1 MEHNHRNTVKLVLGL
16 ILIAAFSRI
25 IPHPHNFTPVG
36 GIAIFGS
43 FFLGKKIWS
52 FAVPLFAMWLSD
64 LFINNVI
71 YPYQYPEYYHGFR
84 LFGSWWVYGTFLL
97 MPLIGWFI
105 LRTFSIPRLALTGFI
120 TAILFFLVTNFASW
134 LNNPM
139 YTQNF
144 SGLLTSYIA
153 GIPFF
158 RNTLLGD
165 LFYLSV
171 LFGTTKVFG
180 VSIKPMYER

>member
-1 MEHNHRNTVKLVLGL
+1 
-16 ILIAAFSRI
+16 
-25 IPHPHNFTPVG
+25 
-36 GIAIFGS
+36 
-43 FFLGKKIWS
+43 
-52 FAVPLFAMWLSD
+52 
-64 LFINNVI
+64 
-71 YPYQYPEYYHGFR
+71 
-84 LFGSWWVYGTFLL
+84 
-97 MPLIGWFI
+97 
-105 LRTFSIPRLALTGFI
+105 
-120 TAILFFLVTNFASW
+120 LVTNFASW